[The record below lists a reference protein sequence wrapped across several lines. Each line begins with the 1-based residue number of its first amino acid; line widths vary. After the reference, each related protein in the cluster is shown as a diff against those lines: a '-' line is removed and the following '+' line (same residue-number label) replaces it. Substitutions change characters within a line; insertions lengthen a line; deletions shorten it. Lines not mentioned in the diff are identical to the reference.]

1 MNRILVS
8 LLTASA
14 VLSSSA
20 VLAQTATQ
28 AASQPPGVTLKG
40 GAAKGQGMAGAA
52 GMATVTATVEAI
64 DPATRSLVLRGPQ
77 GRTLPMS
84 VGEAVK
90 NYEQIKVGDKVVVQ
104 YARAVTAELKKG
116 GDGIREMVQR
126 EGTAVNPGGQLP
138 GASAGRMTTVLAN
151 IWSVDRKTNIVAL
164 RGPKGNIVD
173 VKVEDPALL
182 KNIKVGD
189 QVEVKY
195 AEAVAA
201 GITRLAK

>member
-1 MNRILVS
+1 MNRR
-8 LLTASA
+8 LTALLAATA
-14 VLSSSA
+14 VLTGGGA
-20 VLAQTATQ
+20 LAQTATQ
-28 AASQPPGVTLKG
+28 SANQQPAVTLKG
-40 GAAKGQGMAGAA
+40 GAAKGQGTAGAA
-52 GMATVTATVEAI
+52 GMATVTAVVESI

-90 NYEQIKVGDKVVVQ
+90 NFEQIKVGDKVVVQ

-126 EGTAVNPGGQLP
+126 EGVAVNPGGQLP
-138 GASAGRMTTVLAN
+138 GAAAGRMTTVLAN
-151 IWSVDRKTNIVAL
+151 IWSIDRKTNIVAL

-173 VKVEDPALL
+173 VKVEDPAKL
-182 KNIKVGD
+182 KDIKVGD

-195 AEAVAA
+195 AEAVAV
-201 GITRLAK
+201 GVTRLTK